1 MKLDVVIVTYNRL
14 EKLKT
19 TLDCYRNQSRSFRN
33 LILINNCSSDGTSEF
48 LEEWRKEETPFN
60 KIIVNSDYN
69 LGGAGGFCLGQK
81 KALELGADWVF
92 VADDDAYPQANMI
105 EEFLLFAQREHIDN
119 YAAICGSVLYSDK
132 TICYEHRSHLRKRWN
147 SIVKIPSKSEEYQ
160 AEKFEFD
167 LLSYVG
173 SFINAK
179 AMSRYGTANPDYFIY
194 FDDTEHSLRIK
205 RYGKII
211 CVPQIKIVHDDR
223 TAVSNINPDII
234 VSWRDYYSVRNRYHM
249 VTRHFPLVGCV
260 YVCSFILSKLKSFLI
275 KRNDIRTI
283 VLERAKMNGI
293 CGRLGI
299 HKLYKPGWNITKV
312 DNDF

>member
-19 TLDCYRNQSRSFRN
+19 TLDCYRNQSRFFRN

-60 KIIVNSDYN
+60 KIIVNSDNN

-105 EEFLLFAQREHIDN
+105 EEFLLFAQRENIDG

-147 SIVKIPSKSEEYQ
+147 NIVKIPSKPEEYQ

-249 VTRHFPLVGCV
+249 VTRHFPIVGAIYVFSFFASVLKRLLTNKKDKRENVLVCA
-260 YVCSFILSKLKSFLI
+260 
-275 KRNDIRTI
+275 RW
-283 VLERAKMNGI
+283 NGI
-293 CGRLGI
+293 CGNLGL
-299 HKLYKPGWNITKV
+299 HKEYRPGWSIKK
-312 DNDF
+312 